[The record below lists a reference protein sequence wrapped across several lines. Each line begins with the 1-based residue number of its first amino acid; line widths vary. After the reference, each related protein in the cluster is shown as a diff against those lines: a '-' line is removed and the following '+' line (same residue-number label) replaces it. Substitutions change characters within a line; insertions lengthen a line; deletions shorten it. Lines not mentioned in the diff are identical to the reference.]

1 MNKEFNKGLL
11 LAGFGSFWW
20 GFFGVIYFKY
30 IAYIGHIELVVHRC
44 LWTAF
49 TLILTTFFFSKWNI
63 FFKIVKNKSNLF
75 YLFISGFLIFINW
88 GVWIYAIATNR
99 IIDASFGYFIMPI
112 LSVMLGYLFFKEKLN
127 KKRVFSI
134 MLVILYILFLLIVSI
149 KSLPWVGLI
158 VALSWGFYNLVRKK
172 INVDTDVGLLI
183 ESLFILPFALLAF
196 YLIAS
201 KGYNDFQLSDPSMM
215 LFIYLAGPMT
225 VIPLFL
231 YVRGVELC
239 GLGPTGMIFYIT
251 PTFQFLLGYFYYN
264 EPFSITK
271 LVSFIFI
278 WIAVIIYLKD
288 LNAVSYTHLTLP
300 TKLTG

>member
-49 TLILTTFFFSKWNI
+49 TLILTTFFFSKWNV

-88 GVWIYAIATNR
+88 AVWIYAIATNR

-134 MLVILYILFLLIVSI
+134 LLVIISILFLIIVSA

-183 ESLFILPFALLAF
+183 ESLFILPFALFAF

-201 KGYNDFQLSDPSMM
+201 KGYNDFKLSDPSMM

-288 LNAVSYTHLTLP
+288 LHETN
-300 TKLTG
+300 

>member
-49 TLILTTFFFSKWNI
+49 TLILTTFFFSKWSI

-112 LSVMLGYLFFKEKLN
+112 LSVMLGYIFFREKLN
-127 KKRVFSI
+127 RKRIFSI
-134 MLVILYILFLLIVSI
+134 LLVILSIIFLIIVSI

-183 ESLFILPFALLAF
+183 ESLFILPFALIAF

-288 LNAVSYTHLTLP
+288 LHETN
-300 TKLTG
+300 